1 MIGPGVRALVVGL
14 GVSGAAAARA
24 LAATGAEV
32 RVVEPA
38 RGEAIQARAADLA
51 ARGVEVCRDEAD
63 VLGLLAG
70 RTLVVPSP
78 GVPPHA
84 PLLSAAQRTGVEV
97 ISEPELAWRL
107 SGGRTRVVAVT
118 GTNGKTTTTELLAA
132 CLGAP
137 AAGNIG
143 TPLSELLATPEP
155 PPLVVAE
162 LSSFQLHHTSSLAP
176 EVAVVLNLAPD
187 HLDWHGSFVAYAAA
201 KARIWAAQTNPG
213 LALVNADDA
222 EADGLFAA
230 HPPPAR
236 RARFAAAGGRPGGD
250 TAPVVSGVHDG
261 TVWWA
266 DPEEPALRAPVVDV
280 AELGGAN
287 GPPGPHQVA
296 NVCAVVAA
304 AVAAGA
310 DPAALAAPLRAYR
323 TGAHRLQRV
332 GRRDGVAYVDDSKAT
347 NPHAAAAALATYPVR
362 PGAPSLVW
370 IAGGLN
376 KGLTFAALA
385 PLLPGRV
392 RATVTIGSSGPA
404 LAAIARSAG
413 VPVVEAGTLAEAVP
427 AAAALARPGD
437 TVLLAP
443 ACASMDQFTDYTERG
458 RAFAAA
464 VTALDDAR
472 EPTPAG
478 TGQGRERP

>member
-1 MIGPGVRALVVGL
+1 MIGAGVRALVVGL
-14 GVSGAAAARA
+14 GVSGAAAARS
-24 LAATGAEV
+24 LAAAGAEV
-32 RVVEPA
+32 RVVDPG
-38 RGEAIQARAADLA
+38 RGEALAARAAALA
-51 ARGVEVCRDEAD
+51 ALGVEVRRDETEVDA
-63 VLGLLAG
+63 LLAD

-78 GVPPHA
+78 GVPPRA
-84 PLLSAAQRTGVEV
+84 PLLSAARRAGVEV
-97 ISEPELAWRL
+97 VSEPELAWRL

-143 TPLSELLATPEP
+143 TPLSELLGAPEP

-162 LSSFQLHHTSSLAP
+162 LSSFQLHFTSSLAP

-201 KARIWAAQTNPG
+201 KARIWAAQRADG

-222 EADGLFAA
+222 EAAGLFDA

-236 RARFAAAGGRPGGD
+236 RARFAAAGGLRGD
-250 TAPVVSGVHDG
+250 DSAPLVAGVHDG
-261 TVWWA
+261 AVWWA
-266 DPEEPALRAPVVDV
+266 DPEDPEERVPVVEV
-280 AELGGAN
+280 AALGGGD

-296 NVCAVVAA
+296 NVCAVMAA

-310 DPAALAAPLRAYR
+310 DPAALAAPLQAYR
-323 TGAHRLQRV
+323 PGAHRLQRV
-332 GRRDGVAYVDDSKAT
+332 GLHDGVAYVDDSKAT
-347 NPHAAAAALATYPVR
+347 NPHAAAAALATYPSA

-376 KGLTFAALA
+376 KGLTFDGLA

-404 LAAIARSAG
+404 LAAVARSAG

-443 ACASMDQFTDYTERG
+443 ACASMDQFADYAERG

-464 VTALDDAR
+464 VAALDDAR
-472 EPTPAG
+472 TPAPAG
-478 TGQGRERP
+478 TSQGRQRP